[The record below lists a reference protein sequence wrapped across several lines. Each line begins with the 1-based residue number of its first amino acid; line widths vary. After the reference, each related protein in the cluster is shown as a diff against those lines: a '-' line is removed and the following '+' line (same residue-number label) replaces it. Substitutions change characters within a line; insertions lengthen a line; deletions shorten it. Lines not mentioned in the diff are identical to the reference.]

1 MEIDDQQPLAA
12 IWEHYW
18 SIIRRRRWWLLAPT
32 FLCWGILWGGS
43 WFLPSVYRSETL
55 ILVEQQKVPEHY
67 VLPNVAAD
75 LQQRLE
81 SMTQQILSR
90 TRLLNIIDQLHLYS
104 GERARLGPD
113 ELVERMRKDI
123 KIDLVQAAGKPDE
136 LTAFKV
142 SYSGSDPKLTQQVTG
157 DLTSFFIDE
166 NLRAREQAS
175 EDTTSFL
182 ENQLQA
188 ARKHLEEQEQRLRDF
203 KGQYLGQLPGQLQTN
218 LQMLAG
224 LQGRLQDANERL
236 GRAEQQKV
244 YLHSLISQ
252 YRALSV
258 QIHETT
264 KTKDGE
270 TTPAALDDELKKLKS
285 KLTELQ
291 SKYTDSHPDVVGMKD
306 QIARAEKLQKQ
317 IDAELTALTAKN
329 AELTAKKST
338 NDADT
343 DLDLRGAD
351 PKAISP
357 VFELQSQ
364 LKANELEIQNRKQ
377 EIQTVEKSA
386 DEYKARLNE
395 TPVREQ
401 QLADLTRD
409 YDQSR
414 ADYESLLGKRN
425 QSELATNLER
435 RQQGEQFRILDAP
448 SLPQKPY
455 WPNRFLLSLGG
466 TAIGLLVGIAG
477 TALLEVTDNRVHQAK
492 DLSDLSEA
500 PVLAIVPSLVTASE
514 RRYHFWRVRFEI
526 VTGLVIAVVM
536 VAANVLTYYKG

>member
-18 SIIRRRRWWLLAPT
+18 SIVRRRRWWLLAPT

-90 TRLLNIIDQLHLYS
+90 TRLLNIIDQLHLYP
-104 GERARLGPD
+104 GERARLSLD

-136 LTAFKV
+136 LTAFKI
-142 SYSGSDPKLTQQVTG
+142 SYSGGDPKLTQQVTS

-188 ARKHLEEQEQRLRDF
+188 ARKHLEEQEERLRQF

-270 TTPAALDDELKKLKS
+270 ATPAALDDELKKLKNH
-285 KLTELQ
+285 LAELQ
-291 SKYTDSHPDVVGMKD
+291 AKYTDSHPDVVSLKD
-306 QIARAEKLQKQ
+306 QIARAEKLKKQ
-317 IDAELTALTAKN
+317 IDAELAATKN
-329 AELTAKKST
+329 T
-338 NDADT
+338 NDAGT

-351 PKAISP
+351 PKAVSP

-364 LKANELEIQNRKQ
+364 LKANELEIENRKQ
-377 EIQTVEKSA
+377 EIQTVEKSS

-455 WPNRFLLSLGG
+455 WPNRLLLSLGG

-477 TALLEVTDNRVHQAK
+477 TALLEVTDDRVHQAK
-492 DLSDLSEA
+492 DLSDLSGA
-500 PVLAIVPSLVTASE
+500 PVLAIVPSLVTPTE
-514 RRYHFWRVRFEI
+514 RHYHFWRVRFEI
-526 VTGLVIAVVM
+526 GAGLVIAVVM
-536 VAANVLTYYKG
+536 VAADVLTYYKG